1 LPAKLRS
8 MWYVYLQRILVKS
21 KATVGLTLRKP
32 IVDPVVSYLEAYK
45 IKYDAIYEDGS
56 IREAHGN
63 CASMPV
69 ALR

>member
-1 LPAKLRS
+1 